1 MNHSEFIKQSL
12 KPVLAAIRS
21 KQVLFSLHFNDED
34 NEHLKSSVDALSK
47 LNKRIHDFVVKSE
60 LDVTSE
66 ELRNYTRSSII
77 PETEYFCFAPHV
89 GIGYSPF
96 MLYKDKD
103 VVKGVFVKLRQH
115 RFTFCSKT
123 IKKLAND
130 FYNRMFKEDT
140 AISMKN
146 ALEHVRN
153 RVDHENP
160 DNVPLLEK
168 VAIITFYVDLENQ
181 RILAKSSH
189 RDQDGLAS
197 YFELLRRIAKFAEAS
212 GEGGITPLIDKAL
225 SERYYTTG
233 FAQNALSSGLA
244 GGAYNLSKMVEFF
257 ASKQDDD
264 TESIV
269 EPTLSAGF
277 AYADNTKKTI
287 NFKNSIDLFLD
298 GNFDQD
304 TPHVSFEVL
313 HDFAEQKSLIFNS
326 LRVSGDIPI
335 GALLTEYREEQAEQ
349 ADEFLNGN
357 YITLQFTTQAKD
369 GNVCLQISDG
379 LVYHKEA
386 ATRFLKDYFR
396 DNACSRAQFENVM
409 LERSGQVLEVLHD
422 SISLFTKLYLT
433 SSPTSQL
440 SDDIGM
446 LEDAIK
452 ATG

>member
-21 KQVLFSLHFNDED
+21 KQVLYSLHFNDDD

-60 LDVTSE
+60 LDVTGE
-66 ELRNYTRSSII
+66 ELRNYTRSPKI

-103 VVKGVFVKLRQH
+103 AAKGVFVKLRQH
-115 RFTFCSKT
+115 RFAYCSKT

-140 AISMKN
+140 AVSMKI
-146 ALEHVRN
+146 AIDHVRD
-153 RVDHENP
+153 RVDKENP

-168 VAIITFYVDLENQ
+168 VAIITFYIDLENQ

-197 YFELLRRIAKFAEAS
+197 YFELLRRIAKFAEVS
-212 GEGGITPLIDKAL
+212 GEAGITPLIDKAL

-233 FAQNALSSGLA
+233 LAQSALSSGLA

-257 ASKQDDD
+257 ANKQDDV
-264 TESIV
+264 ENIV

-277 AYADNTKKTI
+277 TYANDTKKTM

-298 GNFDQD
+298 GSFDQEA
-304 TPHVSFEVL
+304 PHVSFEVL
-313 HDFAEQKSLIFNS
+313 HDFADKKSLILNS
-326 LRVSGDIPI
+326 LRVNGDIPI
-335 GALLTEYREEQAEQ
+335 GSLLTEYREEHPEQ

-379 LVYHKEA
+379 LAYHKEA
-386 ATRFLKDYFR
+386 ATRFLKDYFQ
-396 DNACSRAQFENVM
+396 DNACSRAQFENAM

-452 ATG
+452 ATA